1 MVKYGKGSCMSA
13 KTIIIS
19 NKLRAPDYLGIDSY
33 AWGSSRPSIENYE
46 MAILDLDFGEP
57 VPQVGYVSL
66 SSGSAE
72 NIHFYEL
79 GTEVAKLLK
88 SGGTLIA
95 FLGPVA
101 VTPRSLSQSYTYKF
115 VSLRQQHCRMEPPS
129 YTGPYETSY
138 DWLEQGFLQTTGIDA
153 LFLRPSSGVE
163 TTLRGCIEK
172 YVRWVKRYWTSIS
185 GISTSSGSKT
195 EGEIRYHIYQGER
208 WDYPNDVTR
217 SQTIILAKGKQ
228 TKLPIAVAI
237 RYMGWDGVLILLPP
251 FELEA
256 SEGIGLEEETSSLCH
271 TLQDLAQEIKDIF
284 APQRAADHEEWVFE
298 HRASRAKEI
307 VIEIEKLKE
316 RQDGLMN
323 ELQPYDE
330 MLALLDG
337 TDAALVNSVARLFDK
352 ESEGVRV
359 ERTEKGA
366 PIDLFIHDR
375 TGRSLAVEV
384 TGIRGY
390 LKKDDPHWADFLG
403 YLPGHYAKNEQ
414 NRVERIVLA
423 INTQRKKKL
432 GERDQAG
439 DITQDVRSLI
449 VDNHICVVRTC
460 HLYDLWLETLKGLP
474 VQSVFD
480 KLFNCEGIY
489 EA

>member
-1 MVKYGKGSCMSA
+1 
-13 KTIIIS
+13 
-19 NKLRAPDYLGIDSY
+19 
-33 AWGSSRPSIENYE
+33 
-46 MAILDLDFGEP
+46 
-57 VPQVGYVSL
+57 
-66 SSGSAE
+66 
-72 NIHFYEL
+72 
-79 GTEVAKLLK
+79 
-88 SGGTLIA
+88 
-95 FLGPVA
+95 
-101 VTPRSLSQSYTYKF
+101 
-115 VSLRQQHCRMEPPS
+115 
-129 YTGPYETSY
+129 
-138 DWLEQGFLQTTGIDA
+138 
-153 LFLRPSSGVE
+153 
-163 TTLRGCIEK
+163 
-172 YVRWVKRYWTSIS
+172 
-185 GISTSSGSKT
+185 
-195 EGEIRYHIYQGER
+195 
-208 WDYPNDVTR
+208 
-217 SQTIILAKGKQ
+217 
-228 TKLPIAVAI
+228 
-237 RYMGWDGVLILLPP
+237 MGWDGVLILLPP